1 MDLSII
7 IVSYNVKDYLLACL
21 RSIYSWPAAD
31 KSHSSITV
39 RGNETRPAASFEII
53 LVDNASTDGTVE
65 AVRSS
70 FPQVRVLANQENVG
84 FARSNNQGLRA
95 SSERY
100 VLFLNPDTEVGQ
112 GTLTGL
118 LRLAQTHPEAS
129 AFTCRVLNPDGSL
142 QHSCFHFP
150 SLKMAFYGFF
160 PLVPMDSVAN
170 GRYLAEQFERFFQP
184 EHVLGA
190 CLMFRREALVEL
202 GGWDERF
209 FMYFEETDLCYRLK
223 RAGHITLY
231 TPEVSIIH
239 YGGRSTAAVPEKM
252 SVAFYRSQS
261 YFYRKHYSPFAFL
274 ALKAIVFFGLLF
286 WKARTCKGLIR
297 RRITWAQFRARLE
310 SYVRILL
317 A

>member
-7 IVSYNVKDYLLACL
+7 IVSYNIKDYLLACL
-21 RSIYSWPAAD
+21 RSINSQPADMALE
-31 KSHSSITV
+31 V
-39 RGNETRPAASFEII
+39 I
-53 LVDNASTDGTVE
+53 LVDNLSSDGTVG
-65 AVRSS
+65 AVQSA
-70 FPQVRVLANQENVG
+70 FPQVRILANQENVG
-84 FARSNNQGLRA
+84 FARGNNQGLRA
-95 SSERY
+95 SSGKY
-100 VLFLNPDTEVGQ
+100 VLFLNPDTEVGK
-112 GTLTGL
+112 GALAGL
-118 LRLAQTHPEAS
+118 LRLAQEHPEAS

-160 PLVPMDSVAN
+160 PIVPMDSVAN
-170 GRYLAEQFERFFQP
+170 GRYPEGQFNRIFRP

-190 CLMFRREALVEL
+190 CLMFRRDALVEL

-223 RAGHITLY
+223 HAGQITLY

-261 YFYRKHYSPFAFL
+261 YFYRKHYSVPKFL
-274 ALKAIVFFGLLF
+274 ALKGIVSFGLLF
-286 WKARTCKGLIR
+286 WTSRTCKGLIR
-297 RRITWAQFRARLE
+297 RRITWAQFRARLD
-310 SYVRILL
+310 SYVRILF